1 MPKAIAVAPTQA
13 FRALLLA
20 VAVLLPSGGCTA
32 VNSHQAGRTTFALNQ
47 TECNQSD
54 STVSCCLKRHP
65 YEPERCGAELPA
77 GPSPTPI
84 RLPPP
89 GATDSNSTEELPQPE
104 ERERWRKICEPHYT
118 KCIGKGGDSIPG
130 RVHKETQCKACYEY
144 CMRKG
149 FWPYSANGKRCP
161 GG

>member
-1 MPKAIAVAPTQA
+1 MPEPIAA
-13 FRALLLA
+13 ALAQTRYALHLVLA
-20 VAVLLPSGGCTA
+20 VMVLCGGCTSI
-32 VNSHQAGRTTFALNQ
+32 NTQQAGRTTFALTQ
-47 TECNQSD
+47 ADCNQSD

-65 YEPERCGAELPA
+65 YDPERCGAPLPA
-77 GPSPTPI
+77 KPPQPPI

-89 GATDSNSTEELPQPE
+89 GATDSKGAEDLPLPE
-104 ERERWRKICEPHYT
+104 EKERWRKICEPHYV

-144 CMRKG
+144 CMRQG